1 MNNFQLYARI
11 TRVIAFITL
20 FVVGS
25 LSQFFYK
32 EFFFRHHNPLFFFVI
47 GLLLFGISFIF
58 QERAKGNSIANLLKK
73 SNNTVGILRVTALFF
88 FALHLFF
95 YTFLAKAEFFN
106 SVYRYVF
113 LYLAVGALSLSQ
125 VAKHKYDR
133 DPAGKVNLILYS
145 LVLLVVLY
153 SIVKLFI

>member
-1 MNNFQLYARI
+1 MRNFQLYAKI

-32 EFFFRHHNPLFFFVI
+32 EFFFRNHNPLFFFVI

-58 QERAKGNSIANLLKK
+58 QERAGGNSITDLLKK
-73 SNNTVGILRVTALFF
+73 SQNTVGVLRIAAFIFFTLHFF
-88 FALHLFF
+88 F
-95 YTFLAKAEFFN
+95 YIFLAKAEFFN
-106 SVYRYVF
+106 SVYRYIF
-113 LYLAVGALSLSQ
+113 LYLAICALSLSQ

-133 DPAGKVNLILYS
+133 DPAGK
-145 LVLLVVLY
+145 
-153 SIVKLFI
+153 